1 MSVSPIGGP
10 CRPGPGT
17 HCRTCSLSSLC
28 LPLALKAQ
36 AMEDFD
42 AIIKRRAPLV
52 RGEVLCRQ
60 GEPFAQIFAV
70 RSGSFKQVVL
80 DQDGEEQI
88 SHFHLPGELMGLE
101 SIEEGS
107 HAGFII
113 ALERS
118 TACEIPFHQL
128 DALAER
134 MPELRNQLYRSM
146 SRVMGDEHRLIRL
159 LTCKSADERMASF
172 LLDLARRFERY
183 GYSPERFRLPMSP
196 ICHLES
202 RGELECCVVWNAVS
216 LNWWQGCTIRTNREC
231 ELYCDLSSSKQPKRG
246 PVRSKMSDRLFKR
259 FLRCRRIHLSHN
271 LRALSLHLEC
281 FYCSRRLFRACW
293 TTSYAV
299 LSGHLQGFFCA

>member
-1 MSVSPIGGP
+1 MSVSPIGGS

-28 LPLALKAQ
+28 LPLALNTQ

-60 GEPFAQIFAV
+60 GETFTQIFAV

-128 DALAER
+128 DTLAER

-146 SRVMGDEHRLIRL
+146 SRVMSDEHRLIRL

-183 GYSPERFRLPMSP
+183 GYSPERFRLPMSRNRYRQLSGARP
-196 ICHLES
+196 RNGEPHS
-202 RGELECCVVWNAVS
+202 RPVAAAVPDSARGSGASHSAARDPLSTLPDRS
-216 LNWWQGCTIRTNREC
+216 LPDQIH
-231 ELYCDLSSSKQPKRG
+231 
-246 PVRSKMSDRLFKR
+246 
-259 FLRCRRIHLSHN
+259 RRPPALARRWP
-271 LRALSLHLEC
+271 LRAARQNGRHLDKLS
-281 FYCSRRLFRACW
+281 
-293 TTSYAV
+293 V
-299 LSGHLQGFFCA
+299 PLSFL

>member
-28 LPLALKAQ
+28 LPLALNTQ

-42 AIIKRRAPLV
+42 AIIRRRAPLV

-60 GEPFAQIFAV
+60 GEPFTQIFAV

-146 SRVMGDEHRLIRL
+146 SRIMGDEHRLIRL

-183 GYSPERFRLPMSP
+183 GYSPERFRLPMSRTD
-196 ICHLES
+196 IGNYLGLALETVS
-202 RGELECCVVWNAVS
+202 RILGRLQQQSLIALDGRELRILQPEALYQRSQTSHCRARPAV
-216 LNWWQGCTIRTNREC
+216 
-231 ELYCDLSSSKQPKRG
+231 
-246 PVRSKMSDRLFKR
+246 
-259 FLRCRRIHLSHN
+259 IHQH
-271 LRALSLHLEC
+271 
-281 FYCSRRLFRACW
+281 
-293 TTSYAV
+293 
-299 LSGHLQGFFCA
+299 